1 MSIELLGNEPMKASA
16 VKILSREDC
25 HSGFLSLARYHLI
38 HRLFSGGWSRPVMR
52 ERLEGLAAVAVLL
65 YDPMRDAVVMVE
77 QFRIGALEEG
87 AGAWLVE
94 PAGGAIEPGE
104 EPADVA
110 MREAMEETGCE
121 IEALYPIGQVHI
133 NPGLARHRLWLFCGR
148 VDASKA
154 SGIHGVEDEDEDLR
168 VVVMDADTLIDGL
181 FAGEAASAAAVLV
194 IQWLERNRDMLR
206 GLWT

>member
-1 MSIELLGNEPMKASA
+1 
-16 VKILSREDC
+16 
-25 HSGFLSLARYHLI
+25 
-38 HRLFSGGWSRPVMR
+38 MR
-52 ERLEGLAAVAVLL
+52 QRLEGLAAVEVLL
-65 YDPMRDAVVMVE
+65 YDPVRDAVVMVE

-94 PAGGAIEPGE
+94 SAGGAIKPGE

-110 MREAMEETGCE
+110 VREAMEETGCE

-154 SGIHGVEDEDEDLR
+154 SGIHGVAEEDEDLR
-168 VVVMDADTLIDGL
+168 VVVMDADKLIGDL
-181 FAGEAASAAAVLV
+181 FRGEAASATAVLV

-206 GLWT
+206 SLWSQSA